1 MDKQNKKPAELT
13 PEQMSRVSGGKA
25 TGNDC
30 SKSPDGFHRFS
41 VQTDGTKRCIY
52 CLAIAKKSYEIF

>member
-30 SKSPDGFHRFS
+30 SKS
-41 VQTDGTKRCIY
+41 QY
-52 CLAIAKKSYEIF
+52 C